1 MVLKNLLVKQSLNR
15 DTLSESYLAPAQ
27 ISDFVLNA
35 NAAFFR
41 ASSSYGYKPN
51 DRRRRTKT
59 PASWAAVV
67 TCLKLNTPVFALRDF
82 IKVSIISSGK
92 GEESAEKF
100 VS

>member
-1 MVLKNLLVKQSLNR
+1 MCKHDPKRIVNVKNHLGL
-15 DTLSESYLAPAQ
+15 SYL
-27 ISDFVLNA
+27 V
-35 NAAFFR
+35 FFSR
-41 ASSSYGYKPN
+41 IYFCCLKRSSYGYKPN

-92 GEESAEKF
+92 GEESAEKMF